1 MNGVN
6 EEMIDVE
13 PICRKFK
20 QYFEIDNRCIL
31 SAKFGD
37 GKSYFL
43 SKFTQMYS
51 KEYLFITIYPVNY
64 QVVENGEIFELI
76 KRDILLRLLSENTIK
91 ISDIEFTKS
100 FQAAYYL
107 SQNYE
112 EIFGNLIQI
121 IPQFNFC
128 GLEIDLGNIS
138 KGLKSIISGYK
149 EWEKEINETEKE
161 KADKFIR
168 AFDVK
173 HGSIYEFDAISQ
185 LIYNIISNYK
195 KSSGKKVVLIIED
208 LDRID
213 PAHIFRILNVF
224 SAHFDN
230 QLYGEGNKYN
240 LDKIITVC
248 DYNNIKNIYHHV
260 YGEKTD
266 FIGYISKFSN
276 MGPFNYSLYNMLKD
290 YIMDNLLDKSL
301 LNYKAICNA
310 LCYNILESLNI
321 EHNKFNLRI
330 VKERLVKA
338 RKCVTDRNIPLKGS
352 LIDYYVN
359 TNNNFAI
366 LIAIIKMFNIDDKN
380 IFIED
385 NIDEIINLI
394 GTNWLLLPEGYGSV
408 IFEPVVYQT
417 GSKIQI
423 NLTREIDS
431 SHYQPYQVGDFDII
445 SCEDNII
452 KEIKLY
458 SYQNEIKKLKG
469 FLFKKLPEI
478 VDLYKST
485 LTL

>member
-1 MNGVN
+1 MNDVN

-13 PICRKFK
+13 PICRQFK

-64 QVVENGEIFELI
+64 QVMGNGEIFELI
-76 KRDILLRLLSENTIK
+76 KRDILLRLLSEITIK
-91 ISDIEFTKS
+91 YSDIEFTKS

-112 EIFGNLIQI
+112 EILGNLIQI
-121 IPQFNFC
+121 IPQFNLC

-149 EWEKEINETEKE
+149 EWEKKIKETDKE
-161 KADKFIR
+161 KADKFIK
-168 AFDVK
+168 AFDLQK
-173 HGSIYEFDAISQ
+173 GSIYEFDAISQ
-185 LIYNIISNYK
+185 LIYNIISDYK
-195 KSSGKKVVLIIED
+195 KSSGKEVVLIIED

-240 LDKIITVC
+240 FDKIITVC
-248 DYNNIKNIYHHV
+248 DYDNIKNIYHHV
-260 YGEKTD
+260 YGDKTD

-276 MGPFNYSLYNMLKD
+276 IEPFNYSLYNLLKE
-290 YIMDNLLDKSL
+290 YIINHLLDKSL
-301 LNYKAICNA
+301 LNYKIICNT
-310 LCYNILESLNI
+310 LCYYILESLNI

-330 VKERLVKA
+330 VKERLAKA
-338 RKCVTDRNIPLKGS
+338 KKCVIDRNIPLKGS

-366 LIAIIKMFNIDDKN
+366 LIAIIKMFNIEDKN
-380 IFIED
+380 IFTEN

-431 SHYQPYQVGDFDII
+431 SHYKPYQVGDFDII

-452 KEIKLY
+452 KEIRLY
-458 SYQNEIKKLKG
+458 SYQNEKKN
-469 FLFKKLPEI
+469 
-478 VDLYKST
+478 
-485 LTL
+485 